1 VRVRGLRSDLVA
13 SPGAIEHVQARGAA
27 HPSSGASWRLQS
39 WPEAGDEYRVDA
51 RVVRPGAGELRRARA
66 PSGARIAAY
75 TQLGW
80 PTPPFRRAP
89 WVLPLWP
96 LGLMRAARDSQPPA
110 FPIDVPPFGDRR
122 DPAATAALA
131 RSPYRGVAA
140 LARRLASGARTE
152 WQVVARVIRYLR
164 EGDRFHYTTDVGP
177 PGRFP
182 LADFLLHTHAGY
194 CQHFAGAAALL
205 LRLVGVPARLVAGF
219 ATGVRRSGRF
229 EVRDVDAHDWIEV
242 YFKGYGWVPFNPT
255 PAAAPAAIAPGLDLF
270 APTAPR
276 GRMLGWRAWTVL
288 GLLAA
293 VGVAGS
299 RLRRRPRELGDVLA
313 RLLRTPS
320 GPSTTLGELAD
331 ELARSVGAHT
341 SALATEAERDL
352 FASPGAAQRRWTSAR
367 IARALARDVGPWR
380 AALLLA
386 GAASAGA
393 RSSQRKTQNE
403 LA

>member
-1 VRVRGLRSDLVA
+1 
-13 SPGAIEHVQARGAA
+13 
-27 HPSSGASWRLQS
+27 
-39 WPEAGDEYRVDA
+39 
-51 RVVRPGAGELRRARA
+51 VVRADAGALRRARA
-66 PSGARIAAY
+66 PSDRRIAAY

-80 PTPPFRRAP
+80 PTSPLRRARSA
-89 WVLPLWP
+89 LPLWP
-96 LGLMRAARDSQPPA
+96 LGLLLAARSSQPPG
-110 FPIDVPPFGDRR
+110 FPVDVPPFGDRR
-122 DPAATAALA
+122 DPAATGALA

-152 WQVVARVIRYLR
+152 WKVVARVIDYLR
-164 EGDRFHYTTDVGP
+164 GGDRFRYTTDVGP

-205 LRLVGVPARLVAGF
+205 LRLAGVPARLVAGF

-242 YFKGYGWVPFNPT
+242 YFQGYGWVPFNPT
-255 PAAAPAAIAPGLDLF
+255 PAVAPAAIAPGLDLL
-270 APTAPR
+270 APAGRR
-276 GRMLGWRAWTVL
+276 GPMLGWRAWMVL
-288 GLLAA
+288 GVLAA
-293 VGVAGS
+293 VGLAGS
-299 RLRRRPRELGDVLA
+299 RVRRRPRDLGDALA
-313 RLLRTPS
+313 RLVRTPS

-331 ELARSVGAHT
+331 QLARTVGPHT
-341 SALATEAERDL
+341 SALAAEAERDR
-352 FASPGAAQRRWTSAR
+352 FASPGAAQQRWTSAR

-393 RSSQRKTQNE
+393 RSSQRRTREE